1 MIDGHDNQIHHDPH
15 THSLVAALVFGR
27 RGVHVSGDRMR
38 AGHGARGVLGQ
49 AVYQDEDRVT
59 THKHRQAAG

>member
-27 RGVHVSGDRMR
+27 RGVHVSDN
-38 AGHGARGVLGQ
+38 AGRTAW
-49 AVYQDEDRVT
+49 ADRVVLVRDLT
-59 THKHRQAAG
+59 GSERLQAAG